1 MKIVQISNPEQLRD
15 FNNEIEM
22 TKLFGSL
29 GITPKIIS
37 AYIGEYIG
45 FMIIEKMDMTA
56 DRVAI
61 EIKKRIKNPRQL
73 SKIKEILESKFADVV
88 NKLHDAG
95 YVHGHLYS

>member
-1 MKIVQISNPEQLRD
+1 
-15 FNNEIEM
+15 M
-22 TKLFGSL
+22 T
-29 GITPKIIS
+29 T
-37 AYIGEYIG
+37 
-45 FMIIEKMDMTA
+45 

-95 YVHGHLYS
+95 YVHGHFHFPQM